1 MSSEHSHEPELSL
14 PLEEKLKKL
23 LDHWVRHNRD
33 HAGTYRDW
41 GQKAK
46 EQGLEA
52 IARRLDRAAEMT
64 LEINREFEAA
74 AGETADRS

>member
-1 MSSEHSHEPELSL
+1 MSSEHSHQPEPSL
-14 PLEEKLKKL
+14 PFDEKLKKL
-23 LDHWVRHNRD
+23 LEHWIRHNRE

-41 GQKAK
+41 GRKAK

-52 IARRLDRAAEMT
+52 ISRRLERAAEMT

-74 AGETADRS
+74 AEETADRA